1 MHNRE
6 TIVRNKA
13 GIHARPA
20 AMIAETA
27 QRFSAEV
34 MLTRDGTV
42 VNAKSIIDIML
53 LAAEKGS
60 KINIAATGADEEKA
74 AQAIYDLFE
83 RKFDED

>member
-1 MHNRE
+1 MHR
-6 TIVRNKA
+6 IDILVMNKA

-27 QRFSAEV
+27 QQFSSEIV
-34 MLTRDGTV
+34 LERDGTV

-60 KINIAATGADEEKA
+60 KILLSASGSDEKEAAD
-74 AQAIYDLFE
+74 AIHRLFE

>member
-1 MHNRE
+1 MLKKD
-6 TIVRNKA
+6 IVVRNKS

-27 QRFSAEV
+27 QRFTCEIF
-34 MLTRDGTV
+34 LERDGTV

-60 KINIAATGADEEKA
+60 KILLSASGDDESEA
-74 AQAIYDLFE
+74 YEAIFDLFE